1 MGSNPTPSVFRKPA
15 IKSEAIA
22 TIGLSRDANK
32 ELMPIL
38 YKARKGEDAPP
49 EMIEG
54 FTAIYRIWF
63 LKSIKDI
70 GVGKKRKNETS
81 TDKNIF

>member
-1 MGSNPTPSVFRKPA
+1 
-15 IKSEAIA
+15 
-22 TIGLSRDANK
+22 
-32 ELMPIL
+32 MPIL

-54 FTAIYRIWF
+54 FTPIYRIWF

>member
-1 MGSNPTPSVFRKPA
+1 
-15 IKSEAIA
+15 
-22 TIGLSRDANK
+22 
-32 ELMPIL
+32 MPIL

-70 GVGKKRKNETS
+70 GVGKKRNETS
-81 TDKNIF
+81 TVKNIF